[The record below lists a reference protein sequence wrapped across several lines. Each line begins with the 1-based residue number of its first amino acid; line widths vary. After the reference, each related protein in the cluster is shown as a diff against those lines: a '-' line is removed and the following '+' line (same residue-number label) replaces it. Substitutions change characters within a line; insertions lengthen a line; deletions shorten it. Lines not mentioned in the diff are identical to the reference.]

1 MAEVIT
7 LSKNWAKNTKHKRIL
22 TIEEKEFLIRSY
34 KRLSYRQMANHLN
47 SSTTTVCFWCG
58 ELGLTT
64 KPYTPKNRI
73 TEKDDSEFFDVMGCQ
88 ERTWIV

>member
-22 TIEEKEFLIRSY
+22 TVEEKEFLIRSY
-34 KRLSYRQMANHLN
+34 KRLSN